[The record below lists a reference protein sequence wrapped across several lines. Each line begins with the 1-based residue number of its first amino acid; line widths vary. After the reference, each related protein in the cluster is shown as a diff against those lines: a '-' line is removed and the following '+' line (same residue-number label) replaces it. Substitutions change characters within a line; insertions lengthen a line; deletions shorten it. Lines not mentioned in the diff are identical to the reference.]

1 MKPRY
6 EPVSQDAKDLL
17 KAALDLEERIAKK
30 EGSMPSYEQKEGS
43 MIGQTR
49 LMTQSGGKDNVQSAY
64 YYTNNSVPEVEDVEN
79 KGAISESSDVLT
91 RESPYYPTAFSTTGA
106 LENFK
111 GGDGPTMTDVK
122 KSVDRLS
129 SRLL

>member
-1 MKPRY
+1 MRPRY
-6 EPVSQDAKDLL
+6 ETGSDKASELL
-17 KAALDLEERIAKK
+17 KAAKALEDRIAKK
-30 EGSMPSYEQKEGS
+30 EGSMPDYTSQEEGS
-43 MIGQTR
+43 MTGHHRFEIQPAGIP
-49 LMTQSGGKDNVQSAY
+49 NAFY
-64 YYTNNSVPEVEDVEN
+64 NTNNVVPTVEDVTN
-79 KGAISESSDVLT
+79 KGAISENSNVLT

-129 SRLL
+129 SRLN